1 MHRTQ
6 LFAYSLVLGLA
17 ACGGGG
23 GGDGGVSGGGSFSTR
38 SPVPPQTALTY
49 SGSAAAAGISAT
61 NASLLTSSVIGAS
74 DGALGGSLLAGV
86 SAQAQASS
94 APQPTGA
101 SGLTR
106 RLSNAIHGDEIARAR
121 NSGAVTGATLN
132 QSIACDSGSINISG
146 TVSDTNGTGTVGV
159 DYVDCKTGP
168 DTLNGPATL
177 RIDGYDQAKRIITDG
192 LLTFTRVRFTGP
204 AVNYDL
210 TGTLRTQVQSTPN
223 FMGSEAATETLTQNF
238 ITQDNV
244 TNHQTRT
251 TNLALSNVYNTM
263 TAPTFFNQSING
275 QVCDGTAGCVTI
287 STSAAP
293 QTDPWSPLYF
303 ATRSQVFPDWGIINL
318 DSGAAR
324 IRVTSLGVDLAKVEV
339 DANGDGIFENKA
351 RLRWSE
357 LGTAL
362 GANLADTDGDG
373 MHDSWETAKG
383 LSVGTPDG
391 NGDADGD
398 GYTNLTEYLQGSD
411 ASTSGS
417 IPGGVRHLWV
427 TNVDDLSYD
436 ATTGLINVFVN
447 SSSSGFVLDPA
458 TAELGAAFSGGTAPG
473 GGSSRTTAPDA
484 QGRVFTLTA
493 TPNPTVWTLT
503 SSTGAS
509 LTLSSVAGTNPGSLI
524 RYGAHGLAF
533 RTEGT
538 QTPGYI
544 YLIDSPTLVP

>member
-23 GGDGGVSGGGSFSTR
+23 GGGGGVSGGGSVSTR

-49 SGSAAAAGISAT
+49 SGVTTDANVSAT
-61 NASLLTSSVIGAS
+61 NASLLTSSVIGATDS
-74 DGALGGSLLAGV
+74 GLGGSVLAGV
-86 SAQAQASS
+86 SVQVDSSS

-106 RLSNAIHGDEIARAR
+106 RLSKAIHGDEIARAR
-121 NSGAVTGATLN
+121 SSGAVTGATLS
-132 QSIACDSGSINISG
+132 QSIACDSGAINISG
-146 TVSDTNGTGTVGV
+146 TVSDTNGTGTVAV

-192 LLTFTRVRFTGP
+192 LLSFTRVRFSGP

-251 TNLALSNVYNTM
+251 TNLTLANVYNTM

-303 ATRSQVFPDWGIINL
+303 ATRSQLFPDWGIINL
-318 DSGAAR
+318 NGGAGR
-324 IRVTSLGVDLAKVEV
+324 VRVTSLGVDLAKIEV
-339 DANGDGIFENKA
+339 DPGTGTFGAPA

-357 LGTAL
+357 LNTAL
-362 GANLADTDGDG
+362 GANLADSDADG
-373 MHDSWETAKG
+373 MHDSYETAKG
-383 LSVGTPDG
+383 LNPSANDA
-391 NGDADGD
+391 NADADSD

-411 ASTSGS
+411 AATSGS
-417 IPGGVRHLWV
+417 IPGGVRHLWLTGTPGV
-427 TNVDDLSYD
+427 LDL
-436 ATTGLINVFVN
+436 AEVGGQIQVFLN
-447 SSSSGFVLDPA
+447 SSSGVLLDPA
-458 TAELGAAFSGGTAPG
+458 SAEVGNSFSGVAAPG
-473 GGSSRTTAPDA
+473 NSGSRTTAADA
-484 QGRVFTLTA
+484 QGRIFTLSPTA
-493 TPNPTVWTLT
+493 SPTTWTLT

-509 LTLSSVAGTNPGSLI
+509 LTVNSVAGTNPGGLI

-533 RTEGT
+533 RTEGAS
-538 QTPGYI
+538 TPGYV